1 MSEIVQIKPRW
12 QITIPKG
19 ARDVLA
25 IKEGEYLAAEIK
37 GRTLILKP
45 MRPARVT
52 GKGHPAAKLKDLAG
66 AVSIGGNAIDDT
78 KKLYE

>member
-25 IKEGEYLAAEIK
+25 IREGEYLAAEIK

-45 MRPARVT
+45 MRPARVS
-52 GKGHPAAKLKDLAG
+52 GKGHPAADLKTLAG
-66 AVSIGGNAIDDT
+66 SVSIGGNAVEDT

>member
-12 QITIPKG
+12 QVTIPKSV
-19 ARDVLA
+19 RDLLD

-37 GRTLILKP
+37 GRSLILKP
-45 MRPARVT
+45 MRPARVI
-52 GKGHPAAKLKDLAG
+52 GKAHSAAKLKDLAG
-66 AVSIGGNAIDDT
+66 AVSIGGNASDDT

>member
-1 MSEIVQIKPRW
+1 MGEIVQIKPRW

-25 IKEGEYLAAEIK
+25 IREGEYLAAEIK
-37 GRTLILKP
+37 GRSLILKP
-45 MRPARVT
+45 MRPARVS
-52 GKGHPAAKLKDLAG
+52 GKGNSAANLKGLSG
-66 AVSIGGNAIDDT
+66 SVSIGGNAIDDA